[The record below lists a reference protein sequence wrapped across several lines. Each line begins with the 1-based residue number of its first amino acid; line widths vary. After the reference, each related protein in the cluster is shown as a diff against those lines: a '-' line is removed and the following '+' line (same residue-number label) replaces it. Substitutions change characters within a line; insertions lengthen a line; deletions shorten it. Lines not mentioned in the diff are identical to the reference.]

1 MKLVVRKHIGGD
13 ASPAQHEAVEKAL
26 NAVLAESRF
35 TFDDA
40 MLAMDEIIR
49 RAEIEEG
56 DPEEPFEPFHEER
69 MALYDQMMA
78 AAAQAAGEPVY
89 FFRIE
94 DGEDPARFL

>member
-26 NAVLAESRF
+26 NAVLVGSRF

-40 MLAMDEIIR
+40 MLAMDEIIY
-49 RAEIEEG
+49 RAEMEEG
-56 DPEEPFEPFHEER
+56 DPVDPFAAFHEER
-69 MALYDQMMA
+69 LALYEQMMA
-78 AAAQAAGEPVY
+78 AAAQAAGEQVY
-89 FFRIE
+89 FFKIE